1 MLYESDKW
9 ADSTISDV
17 FKVFL
22 EHIVQNSKR
31 CYSHTRALVSR
42 EIRGSALHSRTF
54 SISRSTLPTVNK
66 IRLSQR
72 KSKEHFQSCSKA
84 SRYPLIVLSWNE
96 ARIWSVGS
104 FPSGHFNNHREV
116 KTWAR
121 SSYRSE
127 FCFLLISHSAE
138 SEDGADD
145 FLPHLNDVVV
155 EVALTSGAT
164 KFPTKFTLHT
174 FFLINR
180 ILPTLNIK
188 LKKWK
193 PTNFGSIF
201 CSREDIRDQTYLN
214 SIQTR

>member
-31 CYSHTRALVSR
+31 CSSHTRALVSR

-84 SRYPLIVLSWNE
+84 SRYPLIVLSWNRGKN
-96 ARIWSVGS
+96 ADLLD
-104 FPSGHFNNHREV
+104 P
-116 KTWAR
+116 
-121 SSYRSE
+121 
-127 FCFLLISHSAE
+127 FLQDISIIIE
-138 SEDGADD
+138 
-145 FLPHLNDVVV
+145 
-155 EVALTSGAT
+155 
-164 KFPTKFTLHT
+164 
-174 FFLINR
+174 
-180 ILPTLNIK
+180 
-188 LKKWK
+188 KWK
-193 PTNFGSIF
+193 HERGQVIEVSFVF
-201 CSREDIRDQTYLN
+201 YWFR
-214 SIQTR
+214 IQLSLRMVQMISCLIWTMS

>member
-1 MLYESDKW
+1 MKRGKNADLLDPFLQDISIIIEKW
-9 ADSTISDV
+9 KHERGQVI
-17 FKVFL
+17 
-22 EHIVQNSKR
+22 E
-31 CYSHTRALVSR
+31 VS
-42 EIRGSALHSRTF
+42 F
-54 SISRSTLPTVNK
+54 V
-66 IRLSQR
+66 
-72 KSKEHFQSCSKA
+72 
-84 SRYPLIVLSWNE
+84 
-96 ARIWSVGS
+96 
-104 FPSGHFNNHREV
+104 
-116 KTWAR
+116 
-121 SSYRSE
+121 
-127 FCFLLISHSAE
+127 FLLISHSAE

-201 CSREDIRDQTYLN
+201 CSRQEIRDQTYLN